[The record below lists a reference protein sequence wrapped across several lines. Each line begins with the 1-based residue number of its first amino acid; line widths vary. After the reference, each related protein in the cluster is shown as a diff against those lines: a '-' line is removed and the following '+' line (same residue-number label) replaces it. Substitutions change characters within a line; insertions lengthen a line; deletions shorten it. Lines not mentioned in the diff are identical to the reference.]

1 MTGSTFGER
10 ALEFYQSLKTPRR
23 LPKGIGVM
31 NPYRDPLVWGYV
43 TEFCR
48 RYYAD
53 NVSRT
58 LVLGINPGRFGGGV
72 TGVMFT
78 DPVALESICGIRND
92 LVKRRETSSE
102 FVYDFI
108 GHYGGPQRFYREFF
122 LSAVSPLGF
131 VRNGLNYNYYDNP
144 RLLAR
149 LRPFIVRTLNA
160 QLALGAC
167 RGAAILLGSGANLRF
182 FTALNQEYGFFGQLI
197 ALDHPR
203 FIMQYRRKRLAQ
215 YRHEYAQ
222 AFVAA
227 RAACQ

>member
-1 MTGSTFGER
+1 
-10 ALEFYQSLKTPRR
+10 
-23 LPKGIGVM
+23 
-31 NPYRDPLVWGYV
+31 
-43 TEFCR
+43 
-48 RYYAD
+48 
-53 NVSRT
+53 
-58 LVLGINPGRFGGGV
+58 VLGINPGRFGGGV

-182 FTALNQEYGFFGQLI
+182 FTALNQEYGFFRQLI